1 MVRSSRGVARPKIR
15 FPILTSP
22 GSGDSFWFKLNS
34 GTIATATIQ
43 QEALRR
49 KYVIVQCWD
58 YGMLATIKAANPSC
72 MVIAYKD
79 SSSTGPSTA
88 TGSVDNVD
96 ISCGLGWNEANNLA
110 SSGSD
115 YFLKSV
121 ATGSRIEYAN
131 YPGSWQMDV
140 SQAGYRT
147 RWADNVI
154 ANLQLRGFDGVFID
168 NLLFWADQYGTI
180 GTAYTTDAATRAAY
194 TGFLQ
199 AVFPRLH
206 SAGLIAIG
214 NTNGAYAAGTSWDD
228 YHTYL
233 DGGLDESW
241 VTFSDDETNNWVW
254 NWPAGDGWSKRVAE
268 IATNESRG
276 KLALVQ
282 AKYTVGNT
290 TAFRYTYATYLMG
303 MGGRSG
309 YSELQQF
316 DGYLNP
322 SPWHA
327 EYDWDLGPPSGAYFA
342 VSGFT
347 NVFRRNFTNGCVVVN
362 ANQPGTAALN
372 ISLGA
377 TFLNE
382 SGASVTSVSL
392 AGVRGTILRT

>member
-1 MVRSSRGVARPKIR
+1 MRSRRGRGRPKIR

-22 GSGDSFWFKLNS
+22 GHGDSLWLKMNS

-43 QEALRR
+43 AEAARR
-49 KYVIVQCWD
+49 KYIITHTWETGILSTV
-58 YGMLATIKAANPSC
+58 KAANPSC

-79 SSSTGPSTA
+79 SSSVSAETGDLSSGLSLDEANTLA
-88 TGSVDNVD
+88 TGGN
-96 ISCGLGWNEANNLA
+96 
-110 SSGSD
+110 D
-115 YFLKSV
+115 YFLKAV
-121 ATGSRIEYAN
+121 GTGARIEYAG

-154 ANLQLRGFDGVFID
+154 ASLQLRGFDGVFMD
-168 NLLFWADQYGTI
+168 NMLFYADQYGTI
-180 GTAYTTDAATRAAY
+180 GTAYTTDPATQAAY
-194 TGFLQ
+194 SGFLQ
-199 AVFPRLH
+199 SVVPRLH
-206 SAGLIAIG
+206 SAGFIALG
-214 NTNGAYAAGTSWDD
+214 NCNGAYAAGTSWDD
-228 YHTYL
+228 YHAYL

-254 NWPAGDGWSKRVAE
+254 NWAAGDGWSKRVAE

-276 KLALVQ
+276 KLTLVQ

-303 MGGRSG
+303 AGGRSA

-327 EYDWDLGPPSGAYFA
+327 EYDWDLGAPSGAYFSVA
-342 VSGFT
+342 T
-347 NVFRRNFTNGCVVVN
+347 NVFRRNFTNGCAVVN
-362 ANQPGTAALN
+362 ANQPGTSAVSV
-372 ISLGA
+372 SLGG
-377 TFLNE
+377 TYLNE

-392 AGVRGTILRT
+392 AGVRGTILRTP